1 MADWTDIISSSVF
14 TRIKNEFPKEI
25 KVGDKTIQMEDK
37 NFSTVGSSSN
47 PAVFPFVYVQL
58 LPSAEQGQDID
69 GDRINAGLFTFQ
81 IEVTDNQSQ
90 TRAKA
95 VMSEIKRIMKS
106 MRFTVQPTPDI
117 QDTKDIHRAIMRCNR
132 IIGSGDIL

>member
-1 MADWTDIISSSVF
+1 MADWTDIISSNVF
-14 TRIKNEFPKEI
+14 TRIKSEFSSSLKGKYKMKDE
-25 KVGDKTIQMEDK
+25 
-37 NFSTVGSSSN
+37 NFSTVGSSYT
-47 PAVFPFVYVQL
+47 PAVFPFVYIQL
-58 LPSAEQGQDID
+58 LPSTEQGQDIE

-132 IIGSGDIL
+132 RIGSGDIL